1 MIPNQK
7 NTRGQISND
16 MASKPSKT
24 IGTEGKE
31 VSAPSPTKPESES
44 HCAVEKKPKKPISTS
59 PQTDLK
65 RIQVAQ
71 GVPRGKK
78 RIASSKVEVLSA
90 KRLQQQ
96 APDGSSVAKPSPYE
110 GFERP
115 SAGEVVKFHSALA
128 KLFGER
134 RPGSKRRTKRQI
146 LDTVV
151 GTILSQNTTNTN
163 SHRAFSQ
170 LKKKFRTWD
179 AVRTAKPAAVEI
191 AIKCGGL
198 APKKTLWIQH
208 ILRTIYKETGKTSME
223 YLRKKSKEE
232 VHADLERFTGIGK
245 KTSAIINLFDVGHP
259 DMAVDT
265 HVFRYAL
272 QLGWVPTEKE
282 RAAHNKAKQGKL
294 WPVVTRDSVYEHLDQ
309 AFPDKLK
316 YSMHLILTDTV
327 GGLPVVCGAHRKL
340 SFDGKKVYVDGQALK
355 GHPAAAVKP
364 PQFRVE

>member
-1 MIPNQK
+1 
-7 NTRGQISND
+7 
-16 MASKPSKT
+16 MAV
-24 IGTEGKE
+24 GTMKRK
-31 VSAPSPTKPESES
+31 SIKARQQFS
-44 HCAVEKKPKKPISTS
+44 HG
-59 PQTDLK
+59 
-65 RIQVAQ
+65 IQLAN
-71 GVPRGKK
+71 RATAGKK
-78 RIASSKVEVLSA
+78 RLASSALSSSAA
-90 KRLQQQ
+90 KRSRHQ
-96 APDGSSVAKPSPYE
+96 APDGSSHAKPSPYE
-110 GFERP
+110 GFARP
-115 SAGEVVKFHSALA
+115 TPAEVTKLHSALA

-134 RPGSKRRTKRQI
+134 RPGSKKGRKRQI

-170 LKKKFRTWD
+170 LKEQFRTWD
-179 AVRTAKPAAVEI
+179 AVRTGKKAAIEA

-198 APKKTLWIQH
+198 APKKTEWIQH

-272 QLGWVPTEKE
+272 QLGWVPTDKE
-282 RAAHNKAKQGKL
+282 RERHNKAKEGKP
-294 WPVVTRDSVYEHLDQ
+294 WPVVTRDTVYEHLDNI
-309 AFPDKLK
+309 FPDHLK

-327 GGLPVVCGAHRKL
+327 GGLPVVCGAQRML
-340 SFDGKKVYVDGQALK
+340 SFDGAKVYVDGDVLS
-355 GHPAAAVKP
+355 GHPAAADKP